1 MAASVNDSIDINALA
16 NVFEVPAAEDCDRH
30 FRRESAQN
38 CSSGI
43 YKHRLVGL
51 TDDWRKR
58 AVIIEEDGELIAGAN
73 YLWNVRQC
81 RRKHIGFT
89 NLVVSKRVNSRS
101 ENRNSINYDY
111 KLTI

>member
-51 TDDWRKR
+51 TDDRRKR
-58 AVIIEEDGELIAGAN
+58 AVIIDEDGELIAAAN
-73 YLWNVRQC
+73 YLWNVPQC
-81 RRKHIGFT
+81 RRKHILFN
-89 NLVVSKRVNSRS
+89 NLAIQESKSKFYQLS
-101 ENRNSINYDY
+101 TIN
-111 KLTI
+111 